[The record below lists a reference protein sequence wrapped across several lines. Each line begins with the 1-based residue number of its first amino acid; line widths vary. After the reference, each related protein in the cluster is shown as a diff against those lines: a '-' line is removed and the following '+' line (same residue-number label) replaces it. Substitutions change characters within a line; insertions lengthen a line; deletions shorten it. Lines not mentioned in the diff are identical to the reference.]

1 MIPVS
6 GDQKMKVQT
15 HLTADIQAIETPY
28 YRHYLALLQRG
39 HNLQLETVVL
49 AASQK
54 LLADYPQRQE
64 DAESSAKLPVQSPAE
79 STADIQHA
87 APREKVA

>member
-28 YRHYLALLQRG
+28 YRHYLALLQRS

-64 DAESSAKLPVQSPAE
+64 DAES
-79 STADIQHA
+79 TADIQHA
-87 APREKVA
+87 SPREKVA